1 MEDLSTLERIQRSLD
16 TGIIKEFHFHDHE
29 LALRHQ
35 HHVIT
40 QILADYDRDQGTPA
54 A

>member
-16 TGIIKEFHFHDHE
+16 TGAITEFHFHDHE

-35 HHVIT
+35 HKVIT
-40 QILADYDRDQGTPA
+40 DILADYREQA
-54 A
+54 